1 MAGPVILR
9 DLLSGNSIASLWER
23 DFEIRQR
30 ARATG
35 KLVLRGS
42 DEPDSGPCK
51 KIVANARLNKVVL
64 LPLLHRMGETEF
76 KLPTVDLLLTEVA
89 DFHSQVH
96 LSPDDCYNVVW
107 SLRKLL
113 QLVKARLYK
122 PHPPSSEDRIV
133 TKLGLNMIFKG
144 TVGSVCRIWIFVR

>member
-30 ARATG
+30 VRATG
-35 KLVLRGS
+35 KLALRGS

-64 LPLLHRMGETEF
+64 LPLLLRMGETEF
-76 KLPTVDLLLTEVA
+76 KLPAVDLLLTEVA

-96 LSPDDCYNVVW
+96 LSPNDFW

-113 QLVKARLYK
+113 QFVKARAYK
-122 PHPPSSEDRIV
+122 KETTTTMWPNSRNS
-133 TKLGLNMIFKG
+133 
-144 TVGSVCRIWIFVR
+144 